1 MLPRL
6 TVVPRCSHAL
16 MAPMARTILTICLER
31 LFVNRGTY
39 SGQRQVVLAIHY
51 IHSNRTKS

>member
-16 MAPMARTILTICLER
+16 MAPMARTTLTMCHER

-39 SGQRQVVLAIHY
+39 PGQRQAVLAIHY
-51 IHSNRTKS
+51 IHSKRTKS